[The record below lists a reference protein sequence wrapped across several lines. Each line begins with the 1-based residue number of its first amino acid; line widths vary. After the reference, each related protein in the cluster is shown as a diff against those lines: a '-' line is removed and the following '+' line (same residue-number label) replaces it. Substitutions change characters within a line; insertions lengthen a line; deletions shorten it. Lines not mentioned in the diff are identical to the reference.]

1 MYSSLVRGCASGTIS
16 MTFAVFSLSCYCTKR
31 RWWWWWV
38 MMWRWSIPV
47 HFTAHCQ
54 KRGLDALWRPDFTPG
69 DQSALFIWKERIL
82 LEKCL
87 RHHRLPREN
96 GKHSCSTFSV
106 CSCSPAIKYKGGKKK
121 NIHCIQWVQL
131 VLGNLFH
138 ECYYT
143 TSGRKCTIAVTAR
156 SETQTAANPHQSAVM
171 VNKEKK
177 SRVRIFIKLILM
189 VL

>member
-1 MYSSLVRGCASGTIS
+1 
-16 MTFAVFSLSCYCTKR
+16 
-31 RWWWWWV
+31 
-38 MMWRWSIPV
+38 MWRWSIPV
-47 HFTAHCQ
+47 HFAAHCQ

-69 DQSALFIWKERIL
+69 DPSAPFIWNERIL
-82 LEKCL
+82 LGKCL

-96 GKHSCSTFSV
+96 GKHSCSMFSV
-106 CSCSPAIKYKGGKKK
+106 CSCSPAIRYERGK
-121 NIHCIQWVQL
+121 NIYIHSIQWVQQ
-131 VLGNLFH
+131 VLGNVFH

-143 TSGRKCTIAVTAR
+143 TSGMKCTIAVTAK
-156 SETQTAANPHQSAVM
+156 SETQTPANSHQSAVM

>member
-121 NIHCIQWVQL
+121 NPLYSV
-131 VLGNLFH
+131 
-138 ECYYT
+138 
-143 TSGRKCTIAVTAR
+143 S
-156 SETQTAANPHQSAVM
+156 SAGI
-171 VNKEKK
+171 
-177 SRVRIFIKLILM
+177 RKLIPWMLLHHVWKEM
-189 VL
+189 YHSCDCQIRNSNSCKPSSVSSNG

>member
-38 MMWRWSIPV
+38 IMWWWSIPV

-106 CSCSPAIKYKGGKKK
+106 CSCSPAIMYKGGKKK
-121 NIHCIQWVQL
+121 YPLYSV
-131 VLGNLFH
+131 
-138 ECYYT
+138 
-143 TSGRKCTIAVTAR
+143 S
-156 SETQTAANPHQSAVM
+156 SAGI
-171 VNKEKK
+171 
-177 SRVRIFIKLILM
+177 RKLIPWMLLHHVWKEM
-189 VL
+189 YHSCDCQIRNSNSCKPSSVSRNG